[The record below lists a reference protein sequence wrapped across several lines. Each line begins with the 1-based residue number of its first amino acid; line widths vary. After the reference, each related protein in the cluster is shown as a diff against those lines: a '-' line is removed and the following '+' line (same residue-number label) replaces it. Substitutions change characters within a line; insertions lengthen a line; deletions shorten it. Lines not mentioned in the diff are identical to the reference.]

1 MVCECVHLADMDLRC
16 QTCSW
21 CHAHLGTKSD
31 EKWANYTWQNQASK
45 SDKEV
50 AAAAQTDTQHKACS
64 LSKFGSQCAVTV
76 NVRDPT
82 ADDCW
87 AWILPFLN
95 LHATMAPSAGKKV
108 HSVKPASA
116 CCHSGI
122 KFTMLPQPIYLLL
135 KKIQSHSNRKGPTAF
150 HFHFY
155 VGKIFFQQTETNVR
169 SCNCSL
175 CCLQWPLRMRA
186 CKCRIHKFS
195 T

>member
-1 MVCECVHLADMDLRC
+1 MQLVSCTLRN
-16 QTCSW
+16 
-21 CHAHLGTKSD
+21 K
-31 EKWANYTWQNQASK
+31 KWTDYTWQNASK
-45 SDKEV
+45 TDKKE
-50 AAAAQTDTQHKACS
+50 ASADQTDTQHKAAKACS
-64 LSKFGSQCAVTV
+64 LSKFGFQFAVPG

-87 AWILPFLN
+87 PWILPFLN

-195 T
+195 TSMVRSVVEAKL